1 MSTSPPATDAPTDEL
16 ERTAL
21 YDEHVALGAT
31 IVDFHGWEMP
41 IRYGKIPEEHLRVRE
56 SAGLFD
62 LGHMGRLRLSGPGA
76 LAWLQRILTND
87 ISALEVGDARYSL
100 ICREDGGVID
110 DAAVY
115 RLPDEWLLVVN
126 ASNRAR
132 VLDWLDTHRN
142 DDDAGLVDASSEW
155 SMIAVQGPESVAIAS
170 PLFENPSQAWDDL
183 RYYRILQ
190 ATIDGTPVQ
199 VARTGYTGEDGL
211 EVYLPN
217 AEAVTLWRRLLEVGG
232 EKIAPIGL
240 GARDTLRLEAGM
252 PLYGQEIDETTSP
265 FDAGLGFAVKLGK
278 TPPFVGQERLRE
290 IRESGPTQRLC
301 GFRVDGKRVARTG
314 MTIFAGD
321 EEVGRITSGA
331 PSPSLGYPVAMGYLE
346 TSYLERLESGDD
358 GAPPEIDLRGR
369 RQKLLLERLPF
380 CSRTR
385 KKES

>member
-110 DAAVY
+110 DAVVY

-240 GARDTLRLEAGM
+240 GARDTLRLEAGV

-278 TPPFVGQERLRE
+278 TPAFVGQERVVKNLKTWIKDISLPAKKCKSIE
-290 IRESGPTQRLC
+290 DKVS
-301 GFRVDGKRVARTG
+301 
-314 MTIFAGD
+314 AGRKAANTD
-321 EEVGRITSGA
+321 LGRRGGETSGLMCPLRA
-331 PSPSLGYPVAMGYLE
+331 SDIHRFVPAGVHRD
-346 TSYLERLESGDD
+346 RLRAEGLW
-358 GAPPEIDLRGR
+358 ITVHVVI
-369 RQKLLLERLPF
+369 F
-380 CSRTR
+380 CCG
-385 KKES
+385 